1 MEKQENI
8 KGQEKIA
15 EVPDDN
21 KTISVKFNKEVKEI
35 SLEEAKELAQKGM
48 KFDAVS
54 EMLERLKNLSISEG
68 KSVLEYIA
76 HLEKKAML
84 KRAEGLIEGC
94 SDKDE
99 LLELITNLSLDKK
112 PNLLGFEELQSAY
125 PEIDDVSKVPEEVLE
140 NANLYGRN
148 VFDQYLRYLFEK
160 NKREEKIKKTLADN
174 KSIGS
179 QSKKDDGSFDPVGS
193 RFLKGLWGN

>member
-112 PNLLGFEELQSAY
+112 PNLSGFEELQSAY

>member
-8 KGQEKIA
+8 KARENSQ
-15 EVPDDN
+15 EVPGDN

-54 EMLERLKNLSISEG
+54 EILERLKSLSTDEG

-76 HLEKKAML
+76 ALEKKAML
-84 KRAEGLIEGC
+84 KRAEGLIDGC
-94 SDKDE
+94 SNKEE
-99 LLELITNLSLDKK
+99 LLELITNRGFDKK
-112 PNLLGFEELQSAY
+112 PDVLGFDELRSAY
-125 PEIDDVSKVPEEVLE
+125 PELDDISKVPEEVLE

-148 VFDQYLRYLFEK
+148 LFDEYLRYLFEK
-160 NKREEKIKKTLADN
+160 RKREEKINKTLADN

>member
-8 KGQEKIA
+8 KARENAA

-48 KFDAVS
+48 KFNAVS
-54 EMLERLKNLSISEG
+54 EILERLKSLSADEG

-76 HLEKKAML
+76 ALEKKAML
-84 KRAEGLIEGC
+84 KRTESLIDSC
-94 SDKDE
+94 SNKEE
-99 LLELITNLSLDKK
+99 LLELITNRGFDRK
-112 PNLLGFEELQSAY
+112 PDVLGFDELQSAY
-125 PEIDDVSKVPEEVLE
+125 PELDDISKVPEEVLE
-140 NANLYGRN
+140 NANLHGRN
-148 VFDQYLRYLFEK
+148 LFDEYLRYLFEK
-160 NKREEKIKKTLADN
+160 SKREEKIKKTLADN